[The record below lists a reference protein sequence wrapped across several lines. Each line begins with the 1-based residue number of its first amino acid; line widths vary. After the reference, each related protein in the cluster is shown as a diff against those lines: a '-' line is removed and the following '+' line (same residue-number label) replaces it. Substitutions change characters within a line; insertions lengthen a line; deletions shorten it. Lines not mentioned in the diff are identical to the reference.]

1 MDSDHIIVEAFMKVM
16 ERIEQNENRE
26 GGASR
31 QTFSEIL
38 HNSMYEV
45 SSALHIASISGKAVA
60 YPTSFP
66 INPSKELF
74 FTSFDQDGASRAH
87 DFMRHASLGE
97 NGYCEIR
104 ISPGANASWENA
116 ETQKRLLGLARFL
129 EMILERR
136 IMLMNVARLPLID
149 MSSGLLNSYGMRT
162 VGETLLSEQNPA
174 HYVGIFLNL
183 KDTKHFIHK
192 YNERLIE
199 TYLIG
204 VSHKLFSFLDTD
216 CELGAH
222 YGGDNFFV
230 LLLKERLQE
239 FQDFLQN
246 AVIEV
251 RNEDNT
257 IQIPL
262 FARLG
267 IYEGQRRNPMGA
279 FMNGAS
285 IAFQTARRTGQD
297 VVTFSPDMM
306 APGT

>member
-1 MDSDHIIVEAFMKVM
+1 MDPDHIIVEAFMRVM
-16 ERIEQNENRE
+16 EKIEQNEGRDSST
-26 GGASR
+26 SR

-38 HNSMYEV
+38 HNSMHEL
-45 SSALHIASISGKAVA
+45 SGELHIASISGKAVA
-60 YPTSFP
+60 YPTAFP
-66 INPSKELF
+66 INPTKELF

-104 ISPGANASWENA
+104 ISPSADASWADSES
-116 ETQKRLLGLARFL
+116 QKRLLGLARFL

-136 IMLMNVARLPLID
+136 IMLMNVSRLPLID
-149 MSSGLLNSYGMRT
+149 MSSGLLNSHGMR
-162 VGETLLSEQNPA
+162 VMGETLLTEQNPA
-174 HYVGIFLNL
+174 LYAGIFLNL

-192 YNERLIE
+192 YNEQLIE
-199 TYLIG
+199 KYLVG

-222 YGGDNFFV
+222 FGGDNFFV

-239 FQDFLQN
+239 FQDFMEN
-246 AVIEV
+246 AVVEV
-251 RNEDNT
+251 RGAENT
-257 IQIPL
+257 VQIPL

-285 IAFQTARRTGQD
+285 VAFQTARRTGQD

-306 APGT
+306 KPGP

>member
-1 MDSDHIIVEAFMKVM
+1 MDLDHIIVEAFTKIMEKV
-16 ERIEQNENRE
+16 EQNEGKEN
-26 GGASR
+26 SPSK

-38 HNSMYEV
+38 HNSMYEL
-45 SSALHIASISGKAVA
+45 STALHIASVSGKAVA
-60 YPTSFP
+60 YPTAFP

-74 FTSFDQDGASRAH
+74 FTSFDQDSASRAH

-104 ISPGANASWENA
+104 ISPGAGASWEDP
-116 ETQKRLLGLARFL
+116 ESQKRLIGLARFL
-129 EMILERR
+129 EMIMERR

-149 MSSGLLNSYGMRT
+149 MSSGLLNSYGMRI
-162 VGETLLSEQNPA
+162 VGETLLSEQDSA
-174 HYVGIFLNL
+174 QYVGIFLNL

-192 YNERLIE
+192 YNDRMIE
-199 TYLIG
+199 NYLVG

-216 CELGAH
+216 NELGAH
-222 YGGDNFFV
+222 YGGDNFYV

-239 FQDFLQN
+239 FQDFLKD

-251 RNEDNT
+251 REMDNT
-257 IQIPL
+257 VQIPF

-267 IYEGQRRNPMGA
+267 IYEGQKGDHMGQ

-285 IAFQTARRTGQD
+285 VAFQTARHTGQD
-297 VVTFSPDMM
+297 VVVFSPDMM
-306 APGT
+306 KPE